1 MDCSQIFIITGL
13 GINTLASLI
22 MLFPYLKI
30 TKNVDD
36 DYILNMD
43 KNGNY
48 TQKKHKKDQ
57 RLGFFGFMLFVI
69 GFIFQ
74 IIGTFNL

>member
-1 MDCSQIFIITGL
+1 MNCSQIFLVIGL
-13 GINTLASLI
+13 VINTLASLI
-22 MLFPYLKI
+22 MLFPYLQTI
-30 TKNVDD
+30 RNVDD

-43 KNGNY
+43 KDGNY

-57 RLGFFGFMLFVI
+57 KLGVIGFGLFII

-74 IIGTFNL
+74 IIGTLIV